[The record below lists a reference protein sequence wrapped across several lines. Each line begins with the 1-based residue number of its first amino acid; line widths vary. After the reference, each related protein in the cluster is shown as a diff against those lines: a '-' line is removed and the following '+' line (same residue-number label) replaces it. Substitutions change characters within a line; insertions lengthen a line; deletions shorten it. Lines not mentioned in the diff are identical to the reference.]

1 VNNNKE
7 RAAGFVVRA
16 PDGSV
21 GVSETVAAI
30 AAELDRQD
38 GLVKS
43 VLEQNADLLAIVQA
57 EQDALELFSQTRQPI
72 RYPVGRAEAVAAALN
87 KGMPLP
93 TPNLNPLARGVAEV
107 ALSTFQRIAAIFAA
121 VKAKGKP

>member
-1 VNNNKE
+1 VNNKE

-38 GLVKS
+38 ELVEA
-43 VLEQNADLLAIVQA
+43 VLEQNAALLAIVQA

-72 RYPVGRAEAVAAALN
+72 RYPVGRAEAIAAALN
-87 KGMPLP
+87 KAMPLP
-93 TPNLNPLARGVAEV
+93 TTKPLARGVAEV
-107 ALSTFQRIAAIFAA
+107 ALSISRRFAAIF
-121 VKAKGKP
+121 KLQGGQS